1 MALPSFA
8 SVNDVSNMWGEL
20 TLEEEERVTAWL
32 ATASNNLRLIG
43 RRRGIDIDQYI
54 AGDELLTQAAADAV
68 VEAVRRRLMNP
79 GGVRQRSRTIVD
91 GPFSD
96 TSSETIDSAV
106 SSGGLY
112 FTSADLEWLPAAPS
126 RGLRSFSVR
135 SGFRQ

>member
-8 SVNDVSNMWGEL
+8 SVNDVSTMWGEL
-20 TLEEEERVTAWL
+20 TLEEEGRVTAWL

-54 AGDELLTQAAADAV
+54 GGDELLVQAAEDAV

-79 GGVRQRSRTIVD
+79 GGIRQRSFTRVD

-112 FTSADLEWLPAAPS
+112 FTAADLEWLPTAPG
-126 RGLRSFSVR
+126 RGFRSFSVK